1 MLLNITA
8 RAHIETGDP
17 DDYSKA
23 IADNVV
29 YLRKIQGLSRI
40 DLAKRAD
47 LTVSTIRSI
56 EIRRGSPR
64 VETLSYIAA
73 ALGVKVSYLLIEHR
87 SEVDG

>member
-29 YLRKIQGLSRI
+29 YLRKVQGLSRI
-40 DLAKRAD
+40 DLANRSD
-47 LTVSTIRSI
+47 LTVSTIRKL
-56 EIRRGSPR
+56 EICEGSPR
-64 VETLSYIAA
+64 VETLAFVAA

-87 SEVDG
+87 SEVDA